1 MRQSRPAANGYQALA
16 LAAPVAFSGTE
27 GLGGDAIAVI
37 SGSLRR
43 SDVRR
48 SVGNALEVR
57 IFARIRAFARTLLG
71 DVAG

>member
-27 GLGGDAIAVI
+27 GLKNAIAVI